1 MGREEVAVLGFQEN
15 TGFLYIRAICGEAS
29 NSMQSLAL

>member
-1 MGREEVAVLGFQEN
+1 MGREEIAILGFQEN
-15 TGFLYIRAICGEAS
+15 TGILNIIPTCGEAS